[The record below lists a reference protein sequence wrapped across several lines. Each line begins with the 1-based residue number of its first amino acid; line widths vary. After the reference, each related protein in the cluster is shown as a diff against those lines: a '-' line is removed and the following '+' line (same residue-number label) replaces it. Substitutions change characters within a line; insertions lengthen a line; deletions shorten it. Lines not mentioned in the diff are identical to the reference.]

1 MAWAHRL
8 TRATSEFDSSSRKYS
23 AYVRDGDTLSL
34 VQSFLSSSG
43 LQADI
48 LGPCDRG
55 YLAMRMIADVLVLDP
70 KRW

>member
-34 VQSFLSSSG
+34 VQSFLASSG
-43 LQADI
+43 LLADI

-55 YLAMRMIADVLVLDP
+55 YLATRMIADVLVLDP